1 MTQTVIIHSPGN
13 RQDAARIIAAAP
25 LGSMVKVYPPKR
37 TIPQND
43 RLWAMLS
50 EVSRAKPEGR
60 THTPEVWKALFMAAC
75 GWSVQFEQGLEGGPP
90 FPVGFRSSRLTKEQC
105 GELMDFIAA
114 YCARQGVTLRGEAA

>member
-1 MTQTVIIHSPGN
+1 MTQTVILHSPGN
-13 RQDAARIIAAAP
+13 RAEARHLIDLAP
-25 LGSMVKVYPPKR
+25 LGSVVKVSAPRR

-50 EVSRAKPEGR
+50 QVSRAKPEGR

-75 GWSVQFEQGLEGGPP
+75 GWSVQFEQGLEGGAP

-105 GELMDFIAA
+105 GELMDFIEA
-114 YCARQGVTLRGEAA
+114 YCARQGVKLTGEAA